1 MTTAV
6 RRALHRMA
14 SRRTFAHDDRPPSSA
29 SSASGKNSARSSVTQ
44 RSSILIDLLPE
55 DGNLQNAILGSS
67 GADHGNALAYREDM
81 ARLGIAGPGA
91 FQDEPGVPSEGWRE
105 SAINHR
111 YQLCNTYP
119 AIVYVPAGIPDASL
133 SHVAKSFAD
142 DRFPVLS
149 YHDVRSGGALV
160 LAGACLD
167 VRGQG
172 AKDAF
177 TALASNAPLRAL
189 ASVDASS
196 EPFLLSSSQGNGGMG
211 RAAHAAG
218 NLLMSVLGIN
228 NAEDV
233 GPVWVEKTPYPSAS
247 DAVGGL
253 HSGREGLN
261 AGRRGGRNAASAGDN
276 QAHGAV
282 GDAGMRAAPHLVLI
296 TLGNDSAAPGPA
308 WHVLDA
314 GAGPHA
320 LPSSLAAIQQAAGHL
335 SPLCQGINEGDF
347 FSVLHASGWLQQVS
361 ALLYWSRAIAHM
373 IAEEAA
379 LVTLALEAGC
389 DLTAQISSLVKLILD
404 PYYRTLE
411 GFQVLVQR
419 EWLAMGHPF
428 ATRAGLG
435 ARAPGMS
442 GGGAALVFVQF
453 LDAVHQLL
461 RQSPTA
467 FEFND
472 EYLACLAY
480 HSQSCRF
487 GTFLFDNE
495 RERSKVSVE
504 MHSLWDF
511 VARMH
516 RQSPVFFNFFHRG
529 SEATENSAASPLR
542 VRVGLSSL
550 VVWQGLYQFRLQKG
564 GHAAFEKRP
573 DVNEVEEPRHRQ
585 LWATLA
591 ATLAAYRALGQDPPS
606 WRALWGRASHANS
619 QTTASPGRMV
629 TTVGEG
635 EGPSGGREAADGFL
649 RHGSGFMR
657 QSGRASRRRPSQR
670 YGVLLENNAPPAT
683 LASGN
688 LGGRG
693 RHGSASTLGLTS
705 TSVSVSAS
713 ASALSATARHG
724 STAAALRHGSVAG
737 AARRAMSAFKRDHRD
752 MASARPEVDEETA
765 QSHAVV
771 DFDVEDDGDVATDP
785 RLSTN
790 VAKDV
795 SNNGVVGRSRFYTLE
810 SSDNP
815 HHAVEG
821 YLYKCKL
828 DGGLG

>member
-1 MTTAV
+1 
-6 RRALHRMA
+6 MA
-14 SRRTFAHDDRPPSSA
+14 SRRALAHDDRPPSSV
-29 SSASGKNSARSSVTQ
+29 SSTSGSNSTRSSVTQ
-44 RSSILIDLLPE
+44 RSSVLIDLLPE
-55 DGNLQNAILGSS
+55 DGNLQNVILGSS

-111 YQLCNTYP
+111 YQLCSTYP
-119 AIVYVPAGIPDASL
+119 AIVYVPAGIPDANL
-133 SHVAKSFAD
+133 SRVAKSFAD

-189 ASVDASS
+189 ASVDASA
-196 EPFLLSSSQGNGGMG
+196 EPFLLSSSQGSGGMG

-228 NAEDV
+228 NAEDA

-247 DAVGGL
+247 DAVGR
-253 HSGREGLN
+253 SGRPVT
-261 AGRRGGRNAASAGDN
+261 SAGDN
-276 QAHGAV
+276 QAQGPRV
-282 GDAGMRAAPHLVLI
+282 DAGMRAAPHLVLI

-389 DLTAQISSLVKLILD
+389 DLTAQISSLVKLIVN

-472 EYLACLAY
+472 EYLACLAH

-487 GTFLFDNE
+487 GTFLLDNE

-516 RQSPVFFNFFHRG
+516 RQSPVFFNFFRRG
-529 SEATENSAASPLR
+529 SEATGNSASAPLR

-573 DVNEVEEPRHRQ
+573 DVSEVEEPRHRQ

-606 WRALWGRASHANS
+606 WQALWGRASQANS
-619 QTTASPGRMV
+619 QTTMSPGRMA
-629 TTVGEG
+629 TTSGEG
-635 EGPSGGREAADGFL
+635 EGPSDRRRDAADGPL

-657 QSGRASRRRPSQR
+657 QSGRVSRRRPSQR
-670 YGVLLENNAPPAT
+670 YGVLLENNAPPAPS
-683 LASGN
+683 AGGN
-688 LGGRG
+688 VGGRG
-693 RHGSASTLGLTS
+693 AHGHASALGLTS
-705 TSVSVSAS
+705 TSVSASSAS
-713 ASALSATARHG
+713 ASSASASATARHG
-724 STAAALRHGSVAG
+724 STAAASAGRHGSVAV
-737 AARRAMSAFKRDHRD
+737 AARRAMSAFKRDRQD
-752 MASARPEVDEETA
+752 MASARPEVDEEAA

-771 DFDVEDDGDVATDP
+771 DFDVEEDGDVETNPRATM
-785 RLSTN
+785 N
-790 VAKDV
+790 IAKDAP
-795 SNNGVVGRSRFYTLE
+795 NNGVVGRSRFYALE
-810 SSDNP
+810 SPDNR

-828 DGGLG
+828 DGGGGQVNK